1 MQLIE
6 INLMIQTMKNFL
18 CAKNMW
24 YAIACLLLI
33 IVSNNVLM
41 YSGSKVSIHAVLLM
55 VLLLIVLSSN
65 KYTFRLLACPL
76 VVALSLY
83 LPIGY
88 MYGGVNFNYF
98 VSFYATDILEGYE
111 FLSTLPIGS
120 GLVALL
126 TLILFVEYRRICNKH
141 HFLLYQNRWLMMLIV
156 IAIVATSKQFS
167 FFDDGLQAYKTLQVE
182 REKLEAARKTFKDQW
197 GGVQVNSTASRYDDY
212 VVVIGES
219 ARKDYLHVYG
229 YPIANTPFLSKV
241 NGVFVDGLKSADTHT
256 VTSLSRML
264 TANDKKSHA
273 ANYNMDVVT
282 LAKKAGFQSYW
293 ISNQGYLGIYDTPI
307 SLIAER
313 AENHQF
319 LKSADNETHNG
330 SDFAIID
337 IFKKQLTNPTRQ
349 KRVFFL
355 HLYGSHNDACKRIT
369 DFHDDLVIKDP
380 SYAYMSCYV
389 KSIHKTD
396 VFLSKIYQQLQQ
408 NKAATQREFS
418 MVYFS
423 DHGLTASDNHI
434 MVSSGKSKQH
444 YDVPLIKLS
453 SDDDQRQM
461 IHQQKSGYYFV
472 DGLANWMGITNDK
485 LYHYDLFGDE
495 QPDFVVD
502 FPPFHEQPDNPV
514 IDITGK

>member
-1 MQLIE
+1 M
-6 INLMIQTMKNFL
+6 
-18 CAKNMW
+18 
-24 YAIACLLLI
+24 
-33 IVSNNVLM
+33 
-41 YSGSKVSIHAVLLM
+41 
-55 VLLLIVLSSN
+55 
-65 KYTFRLLACPL
+65 
-76 VVALSLY
+76 
-83 LPIGY
+83 
-88 MYGGVNFNYF
+88 
-98 VSFYATDILEGYE
+98 
-111 FLSTLPIGS
+111 
-120 GLVALL
+120 
-126 TLILFVEYRRICNKH
+126 
-141 HFLLYQNRWLMMLIV
+141 
-156 IAIVATSKQFS
+156 
-167 FFDDGLQAYKTLQVE
+167 
-182 REKLEAARKTFKDQW
+182 
-197 GGVQVNSTASRYDDY
+197 
-212 VVVIGES
+212 
-219 ARKDYLHVYG
+219 
-229 YPIANTPFLSKV
+229 
-241 NGVFVDGLKSADTHT
+241 
-256 VTSLSRML
+256 
-264 TANDKKSHA
+264 
-273 ANYNMDVVT
+273 
-282 LAKKAGFQSYW
+282 
-293 ISNQGYLGIYDTPI
+293 
-307 SLIAER
+307 
-313 AENHQF
+313 
-319 LKSADNETHNG
+319 
-330 SDFAIID
+330 
-337 IFKKQLTNPTRQ
+337 TNPTKQ

-418 MVYFS
+418 IVYFS

-485 LYHYDLFGDE
+485 LYHFDLFGDE